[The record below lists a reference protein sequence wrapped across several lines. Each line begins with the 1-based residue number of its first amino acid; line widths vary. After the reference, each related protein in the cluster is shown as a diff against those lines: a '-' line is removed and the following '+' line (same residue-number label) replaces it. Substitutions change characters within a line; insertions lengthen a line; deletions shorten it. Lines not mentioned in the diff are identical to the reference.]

1 LGSIS
6 NPKLRSLK
14 WTKHVLTYQYG
25 RDKKYLQ
32 YNEFR
37 YIDSSIFNLYQEIYL
52 INNTVKIISTEEDE
66 IWGLSIK
73 SKSLAKSLRSV
84 FLVLWQ
90 TAQPVTAELIK
101 SWGENVFLKEEQ
113 KR

>member
-14 WTKHVLTYQYG
+14 WTKPVLTYQYG

-52 INNTVKIISTEEDE
+52 INNTVKIITTEEDE